1 MYFKNWSIV
10 VLAHLTLGNLC
21 TICSS
26 IFHLHFCEVLLVD
39 LLVHIYSF
47 SVKQD
52 KTIVTVSIFCSN
64 RVTFISNNTFG
75 VESFSCSF
83 RPSWFGSD
91 PTRIH
96 FIHGEMI
103 HWLRGTW
110 KSHSLLAANQT
121 QGRTSPAIY
130 LFLRKHYGSVVCP
143 LSYQLWPTSSEFC
156 INAHYKMLSEKIS
169 LVHAQIR
176 QIKRWHFLCH
186 YLDTD
191 FLQLL

>member
-1 MYFKNWSIV
+1 MEFYFKNWSTV
-10 VLAHLTLGNLC
+10 VLAHLTFGNLC

-47 SVKQD
+47 SVTQD
-52 KTIVTVSIFCSN
+52 
-64 RVTFISNNTFG
+64 RVTFISNNAFG
-75 VESFSCSF
+75 VGSFSCSF

-91 PTRIH
+91 PTRSH
-96 FIHGEMI
+96 FMFIRFGETI

-110 KSHSLLAANQT
+110 KSHSHLAANQT
-121 QGRTSPAIY
+121 QGRTPPAIY

-143 LSYQLWPTSSEFC
+143 LSHQLWPTSSEFC

-176 QIKRWHFLCH
+176 QIKRWHLLCH